1 MADDDKS
8 VKTLSTILNVIAI
21 IVLIGYTY
29 TLISGGQA
37 ELDLS
42 FNTTQ
47 VSLMIVTVM
56 AAGIMLGYY
65 SKKDK
70 YGAFAANIGVM
81 IVIMS
86 MIAIFVTPRSQFL
99 LPLGVLGLIEL
110 GLWFWGKDKTD
121 WGKNKANEKAEQAL
135 AKDVD
140 KKEAKLIK
148 AVTKTVNKLISSAME
163 IEEEID
169 KVIEFL
175 EEKGDLRARINA
187 KLDGDKDIKSLLEEV
202 KTHIEGEKGSEF
214 EGIADL
220 VEILKELKIG
230 EEELKEHQEKLILI
244 SMLAPLIQAMEEG
257 EDREELETA
266 EHKIFR
272 RVMRLQKQERG
283 EEEEEAQAVG
293 YEIQLL
299 HHVETAVMT
308 AKADGKLPY
317 LSNPKTN
324 KKTLETSKTGMRLI
338 EEAGKLS
345 GMITGLIGKYEEQ
358 LKLMNREI
366 KKQGKVIRVEKT
378 EEKQGVE
385 EEEEE

>member
-8 VKTLSTILNVIAI
+8 VKTLSTILNGIAI

-47 VSLMIVTVM
+47 VSLMILSVM
-56 AAGIMLGYY
+56 VAGIMLGYY

-86 MIAIFVTPRSQFL
+86 IIAIFVTPRSQFL

-110 GLWFWGKDKTD
+110 GIWFWGRTKTEYGKRKDQEKTE
-121 WGKNKANEKAEQAL
+121 AAL

-140 KKEAKLIK
+140 KKEARLIK
-148 AVTKTVNKLISSAME
+148 GVTKTVGKLISSAME
-163 IEEEID
+163 IEDEID

-175 EEKGDLRARINA
+175 EKNGDLRARINTQM
-187 KLDGDKDIKSLLEEV
+187 GVDKDIEKLLEEV
-202 KTHIEGEKGSEF
+202 KKHIEHDELPQH
-214 EGIADL
+214 EGAADL

-257 EDREELETA
+257 EDREELERA

-272 RVMRLQKQERG
+272 RVMRLQR
-283 EEEEEAQAVG
+283 
-293 YEIQLL
+293 L
-299 HHVETAVMT
+299 
-308 AKADGKLPY
+308 
-317 LSNPKTN
+317 
-324 KKTLETSKTGMRLI
+324 KKHKP
-338 EEAGKLS
+338 
-345 GMITGLIGKYEEQ
+345 
-358 LKLMNREI
+358 
-366 KKQGKVIRVEKT
+366 
-378 EEKQGVE
+378 
-385 EEEEE
+385 